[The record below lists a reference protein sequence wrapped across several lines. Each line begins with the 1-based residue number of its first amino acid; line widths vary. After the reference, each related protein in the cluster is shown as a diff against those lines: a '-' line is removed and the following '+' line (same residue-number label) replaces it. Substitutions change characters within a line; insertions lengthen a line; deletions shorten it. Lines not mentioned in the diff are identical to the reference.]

1 MVRARKKFT
10 KKELKEDKFVLW
22 TLKAK
27 DYLERHASRIGLVV
41 LGVVVLFFGFSY
53 YKNQQKEKTAQGA
66 LALVQAQMTI
76 QQGKEQEAMQQLSQ
90 IAEQYSGT
98 PAGAQATY
106 ALGRY
111 YLNKGEFETARQY
124 FERYL
129 DDYGDDPVLKAAALA
144 GYADCLLNQGKPED
158 AARFYEKAARVD
170 PDFPQSAAYLFS
182 AARAYFEAGKM
193 DRAEALAKE
202 VISKYKTSEYKDRA
216 ALLAQMARQKQTS

>member
-10 KKELKEDKFVLW
+10 KKELKEDKFILFA
-22 TLKAK
+22 LKAK
-27 DYLERHASRIGLVV
+27 DFLEQNASRIGLVV
-41 LGVVVLFFGFSY
+41 LGAVVLFFGFTY

-66 LALVQAQMTI
+66 LALIQAQMTI
-76 QQGKEQEAMQQLSQ
+76 QQGNQQAAMEKLSN

-111 YLNKGEFETARQY
+111 YLEKGEFETARQY

-144 GYADCLLNQGKPED
+144 GYADCLLNQGKPEE
-158 AARFYEKAARVD
+158 AANFYEKAARVD
-170 PDFPQSAAYLFS
+170 PDFPQSPGYLFS
-182 AARAYFEAGKM
+182 AAQAYLDAGRLDK
-193 DRAEALAKE
+193 AEALARE
-202 VISKYKTSEYKDRA
+202 VMEKYPKSEYKDRA
-216 ALLAQMARQKQTS
+216 ALVAQMARLKQAG